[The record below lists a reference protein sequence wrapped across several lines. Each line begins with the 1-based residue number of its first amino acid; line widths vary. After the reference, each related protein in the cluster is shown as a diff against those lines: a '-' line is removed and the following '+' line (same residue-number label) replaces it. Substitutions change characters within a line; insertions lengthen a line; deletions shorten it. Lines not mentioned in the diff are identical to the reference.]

1 MQATTTTNFNKQLGD
16 VVRAAASRQAA
27 VQTLVTFGC
36 KYAAENA
43 GNMLYVSQLVAKL
56 LPIKG
61 FRTGLL
67 ISYVKDTCAVEYTKA
82 KDGNMVFKPLP
93 ENKRDGRPLVDT
105 TKLSAPWYDFEKAKA
120 KADKTA
126 KTVDQLVSYL
136 EKWAGADADA
146 IDPTAKDLC
155 AALLARA
162 KLFKNELALKEI
174 NASNSEVETQ
184 AA

>member
-1 MQATTTTNFNKQLGD
+1 MQATTTSNFNKQLAD

-36 KYAAENA
+36 KYAAEND

-67 ISYVKDTCAVEYTKA
+67 ISYVKDTCAVEYA
-82 KDGNMVFKPLP
+82 KNKNGDMVFKPLP
-93 ENKRDGRPLVDT
+93 ESKRDGRPLVDMA
-105 TKLSAPWYDFEKAKA
+105 KLSAPWFDYEKSK
-120 KADKTA
+120 KEPTA

-146 IDPTAKDLC
+146 IDPAAKEMC
-155 AALLARA
+155 AALLERA
-162 KLFKNELALKEI
+162 KLFKNELAMREI
-174 NASNSEVETQ
+174 NASNSEVDTQ

>member
-105 TKLSAPWYDFEKAKA
+105 TKLSASWYDFEKA

-155 AALLARA
+155 AVLLARA
-162 KLFKNELALKEI
+162 KMFKNELALKEI